1 MGGAR
6 VLNFWMTSRRPV
18 KSAPEIIG
26 TNYFANPLH
35 RTKTEHAIIE
45 GPRVTNDTLD
55 LKQAKVLLDELAL

>member
-1 MGGAR
+1 
-6 VLNFWMTSRRPV
+6 MTSRRPV

-26 TNYFANPLH
+26 TNYFANPH
-35 RTKTEHAIIE
+35 RAKTEHAIIIE